1 MDYYRNIL
9 ITGCSSGLGQALF
22 NKVWEDDNLNPF
34 GHYRTEDGDPHALI
48 GDITDP
54 DFPEKLDNHIR
65 KNKIDCFI
73 NNAGV
78 YEGDIIDTN
87 LGSQIRMLQVVYKY
101 FLEREKGRII
111 NINSVAGL
119 YPSANESIYCASK
132 FGLKGFSKSIQLEA
146 VGTGIEVTDVYLGGV
161 RTRMTED
168 RDNYEDLM
176 RPEDIA
182 ECMIDLLN
190 TKTFYVNE
198 ITLRRRNLF
207 SPSHVMYD

>member
-9 ITGCSSGLGQALF
+9 ITGCSSGLGHALF

-48 GDITDP
+48 GDITDS
-54 DFPEKLDNHIR
+54 DFPEKLDNYIR
-65 KNKIDCFI
+65 ENKIDCFI

-182 ECMIDLLN
+182 ECIIDLTN

>member
-54 DFPEKLDNHIR
+54 DFPEKLDDHIR

-101 FLEREKGRII
+101 FLQKEKGRII

-146 VGTGIEVTDVYLGGV
+146 VGTGIEITDVYLGGV
-161 RTRMTED
+161 QTRMTQD
-168 RDNYEDLM
+168 RDNYDDLM

-182 ECMIDLLN
+182 ECIIDLLN
-190 TKTFYVNE
+190 PKTFYVNE
-198 ITLRRRNLF
+198 ITLRKRNVF
-207 SPSHVMYD
+207 SHNHVMYD

>member
-48 GDITDP
+48 GDITDS

-65 KNKIDCFI
+65 KNEIDCFI

-101 FLEREKGRII
+101 FLQKEKGRII

-161 RTRMTED
+161 QTRMTQD
-168 RDNYEDLM
+168 RDNYDDLM

-182 ECMIDLLN
+182 ECIIDLAN

-198 ITLRRRNLF
+198 ITLRKRNVF
-207 SPSHVMYD
+207 SHNHVMYD

>member
-1 MDYYRNIL
+1 MDYYYNIL

-48 GDITDP
+48 GDITDS
-54 DFPEKLDNHIR
+54 DFPEKLDDHIR

-78 YEGDIIDTN
+78 YQGDIIDTN

-182 ECMIDLLN
+182 ECIIDLAN

-198 ITLRRRNLF
+198 ITLRRRNVF
-207 SPSHVMYD
+207 SPNHVMYD

>member
-9 ITGCSSGLGQALF
+9 ITGCSSGLGHALF

-48 GDITDP
+48 GDITDS

-101 FLEREKGRII
+101 FLQKEKGRII

-176 RPEDIA
+176 RPEDIS
-182 ECMIDLLN
+182 ECLIHLILSL
-190 TKTFYVNE
+190 
-198 ITLRRRNLF
+198 I
-207 SPSHVMYD
+207 HI

>member
-48 GDITDP
+48 GDITDS

-182 ECMIDLLN
+182 ECIIDLAN

-198 ITLRRRNLF
+198 ITLRKRNVF
-207 SPSHVMYD
+207 SHNHVMYD

>member
-9 ITGCSSGLGQALF
+9 ITGCSSGLGHALF

-48 GDITDP
+48 GDITDS
-54 DFPEKLDNHIR
+54 DFPEKLDNYIR
-65 KNKIDCFI
+65 ENKIDCFI

-78 YEGDIIDTN
+78 YEGDIIGIN
-87 LGSQIRMLQVVYKY
+87 LGSQIRMLQVIYKY

-146 VGTGIEVTDVYLGGV
+146 VGTGIEITDVYLGGV
-161 RTRMTED
+161 QTRMTQD
-168 RDNYEDLM
+168 RDNYDDLM

-182 ECMIDLLN
+182 ECIIDLAN

-198 ITLRRRNLF
+198 ITLRKRNVF
-207 SPSHVMYD
+207 SHNHVMYD

>member
-1 MDYYRNIL
+1 MDYYYNIL

-48 GDITDP
+48 GDITDS
-54 DFPEKLDNHIR
+54 DFPEKLDDHIR

-101 FLEREKGRII
+101 FLQKEKGRII

-182 ECMIDLLN
+182 ECIIDLAN

-198 ITLRRRNLF
+198 ITLRRRNVF
-207 SPSHVMYD
+207 SHNHVMYD

>member
-9 ITGCSSGLGQALF
+9 ITGCSSGLGHALF

-48 GDITDP
+48 GDITDS

-65 KNKIDCFI
+65 ENKIDCFI

-182 ECMIDLLN
+182 ECIIDLTN

>member
-22 NKVWEDDNLNPF
+22 NRVWEDDTLIPF
-34 GHYRTEDGDPHALI
+34 AHYRSEHGDPHALI
-48 GDITDP
+48 GDITDS

-65 KNKIDCFI
+65 KYQIDCFI

-87 LGSQIRMLQVVYKY
+87 LASQIRILQVVYKY
-101 FLEREKGRII
+101 FLEKERGRII

-146 VGTGIEVTDVYLGGV
+146 VGTGVEITDVYLGGV
-161 RTRMTED
+161 RTRMTQH
-168 RDNYEDLM
+168 RDNYDELM
-176 RPEDIA
+176 IPEDIA
-182 ECMIDLLN
+182 ECIIDLAN

-198 ITLRRRNLF
+198 ITLRRRNVF
-207 SPSHVMYD
+207 SPNHVMYD

>member
-22 NKVWEDDNLNPF
+22 NRVWEDDTLTPF
-34 GHYRTEDGDPHALI
+34 AHYRKEHGDPHALI
-48 GDITDP
+48 GDITDS
-54 DFPEKLDNHIR
+54 DFPEKLDNYIR
-65 KNKIDCFI
+65 EREIDCFI

-78 YEGDIIDTN
+78 YQGDIIDTN

-161 RTRMTED
+161 QTRMTQG
-168 RDNYEDLM
+168 RDNYDDLM

-182 ECMIDLLN
+182 ECIIDLAN

-198 ITLRRRNLF
+198 ITLRRRNVF
-207 SPSHVMYD
+207 GHNHVMYD

>member
-48 GDITDP
+48 GDITDS
-54 DFPEKLDNHIR
+54 DFPEKLDDHIR

-101 FLEREKGRII
+101 FLEKEKGRII

-182 ECMIDLLN
+182 ECIIDLTN

>member
-1 MDYYRNIL
+1 MNQFNNIL
-9 ITGCSSGLGQALF
+9 ITGCSSGLGKALY
-22 NKVWEDDNLNPF
+22 DDIWNHDGLNPF

-48 GDITDP
+48 GDITDS

-65 KNKIDCFI
+65 KYDINCFI
-73 NNAGV
+73 NNAGI
-78 YEGDIIDTN
+78 YDGEIIDTN

-146 VGTGIEVTDVYLGGV
+146 VGTGIEITDVYLGGV
-161 RTRMTED
+161 QTRMTQD
-168 RDNYEDLM
+168 RDNYDDLM

-182 ECMIDLLN
+182 ECIIDLAN

-198 ITLRRRNLF
+198 ITLRKRNVF
-207 SPSHVMYD
+207 SHNHVMYD

>member
-48 GDITDP
+48 GDITDS

-182 ECMIDLLN
+182 ECIIDLLN

-198 ITLRRRNLF
+198 ITLRKRNVF
-207 SPSHVMYD
+207 SHNHVMYD

>member
-48 GDITDP
+48 GDITDS
-54 DFPEKLDNHIR
+54 DFPEKLDDHIR

-101 FLEREKGRII
+101 FLQKEKGRII

-198 ITLRRRNLF
+198 ITLRRRNVF
-207 SPSHVMYD
+207 SHNHVMYD

>member
-48 GDITDP
+48 GDITDS

-101 FLEREKGRII
+101 FLQKEKGRII

-146 VGTGIEVTDVYLGGV
+146 VGTGIEITDVYLGGV

-182 ECMIDLLN
+182 ECIIDLAN

-198 ITLRRRNLF
+198 ITLRRRNVF
-207 SPSHVMYD
+207 SHNHVMYD

>member
-48 GDITDP
+48 GDITDS

-101 FLEREKGRII
+101 FLQKEKGRII

-182 ECMIDLLN
+182 ECIIDLTN

>member
-9 ITGCSSGLGQALF
+9 ITGCSSGLGHALF

-48 GDITDP
+48 GDITDS
-54 DFPEKLDNHIR
+54 DFPEKLDNYIR
-65 KNKIDCFI
+65 ENKIDCFI

-182 ECMIDLLN
+182 ECIIDLAN

-198 ITLRRRNLF
+198 ITLRRRNVF
-207 SPSHVMYD
+207 SHNHVMYD

>member
-9 ITGCSSGLGQALF
+9 ITGCSSGLGHALF

-48 GDITDP
+48 GDITDS
-54 DFPEKLDNHIR
+54 DFPEKLDNYIR

-78 YEGDIIDTN
+78 YQGEIIDTN

-161 RTRMTED
+161 QTRMTQD
-168 RDNYEDLM
+168 RDNYDDLM

-182 ECMIDLLN
+182 ESVSY
-190 TKTFYVNE
+190 TH
-198 ITLRRRNLF
+198 LRA
-207 SPSHVMYD
+207 HET

>member
-1 MDYYRNIL
+1 
-9 ITGCSSGLGQALF
+9 
-22 NKVWEDDNLNPF
+22 
-34 GHYRTEDGDPHALI
+34 
-48 GDITDP
+48 
-54 DFPEKLDNHIR
+54 
-65 KNKIDCFI
+65 
-73 NNAGV
+73 
-78 YEGDIIDTN
+78 
-87 LGSQIRMLQVVYKY
+87 MLQVVYKY

-161 RTRMTED
+161 QTRMTQD
-168 RDNYEDLM
+168 RDNYDDLM

-182 ECMIDLLN
+182 ECIIDLAN

-198 ITLRRRNLF
+198 ITLRRRNVF
-207 SPSHVMYD
+207 SHNHVMYD